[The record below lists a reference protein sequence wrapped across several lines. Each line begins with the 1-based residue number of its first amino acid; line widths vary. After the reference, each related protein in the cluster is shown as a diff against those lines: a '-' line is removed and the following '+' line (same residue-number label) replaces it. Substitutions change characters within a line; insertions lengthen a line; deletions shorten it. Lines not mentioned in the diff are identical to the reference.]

1 MTTAVVIVLALLAL
15 LESVHHHINMPH
27 HWSKRT

>member
-1 MTTAVVIVLALLAL
+1 MTTALLIALALIAL
-15 LESVHHHINMPH
+15 LESVHHHVSYPE

>member
-1 MTTAVVIVLALLAL
+1 MTPALLIAFAMLAL
-15 LESVHHHINMPH
+15 LESVHHHASYPG